1 MIACSSGHQPSK
13 CAILKSSLIY
23 SCGYGSALI
32 PVCLTNQLRLKS
44 SVSVP
49 ICTGSTLDKS
59 TLGLV
64 VDTHITAS
72 GNISSS
78 ITSTGSFGRVE
89 ATKFV
94 GDGSGITGLASAA
107 ISTYNSSGNDRII
120 TSVNSSTVQ
129 GESNLTF
136 NSNNQLTVNGDIT
149 SSGNISGSLTST
161 LEIGGHASV
170 GAVTASSYTGSFV
183 GDGSGLTGVSQNID
197 TLSNYGAQTLHQSQ
211 DHFLVSDNGTEKK
224 INFSDLEDSIF
235 ANVSG
240 EVTIAAGGAATIAA
254 NTIGNNEL
262 KQDDDITLQSL
273 TTTNNISGST
283 IEGQTL
289 TADVFLSSPSA
300 SLTNI
305 TTTNITSSGNIS
317 SSGTI
322 SAADINIGG
331 GTGATGVTIES
342 DGNTTIDGNT
352 SIGGFLD
359 LVGTTDATNASGDTG
374 ILRVEGGA
382 SIAKK
387 LFVGTNLHA
396 AAITASG
403 NISSSGNIS
412 ASKFVGEK
420 LQLIHPVSGS
430 VLHVGR
436 DVSGKIVNT
445 FAGNNVRN
453 VFGGSSTNT
462 GTENVANNFYGS
474 SAYTHFFATFD
485 ADGEEVMK
493 GGGSVAGG
501 NLLFEFGDVGGADNN
516 VIFKTDVGN
525 ARFDF
530 EEGYVDIHNTSDATN
545 ATGDTGALRVEGGV
559 SIAKKVF
566 AGTFVSSS
574 QLKSSNDI
582 VASTHITASGN
593 ISGST
598 IEGQTLTADV
608 FLSSP
613 SASLTNITTTNITAS
628 GNITGS
634 TIEAQTFVTDVF
646 LSSPSASIT
655 NLTNTNI
662 TSSGHISASGNIIT
676 KEIEA
681 HSNFTIDAGGDI
693 ELNADGAQITMKD
706 GAAASRFTFNLDT
719 TPELDVNGAFTID
732 CSSDMSIDVHGGN
745 LVLANNG
752 TTRFDFGVDDT
763 PEISTVG
770 DLIIDPSGG
779 NTLFDSH
786 ITASGNISSSGTI
799 FANKLEVTE
808 ITSSFV
814 TSSTS
819 ILIQNITS
827 SGDSLFGN
835 DSTDIHTFTG
845 DITASGDLIKDKF
858 VQMTNSQ
865 SVVDTFTTSSFR
877 SSKYILQVTSASN
890 HQLSELL
897 VLHHS
902 GVASNTEYGQINS
915 GLNLVN
921 FSTDI
926 SVGGDVR
933 LIASSSFVS
942 CSVRYDRTLIRN

>member
-1 MIACSSGHQPSK
+1 MSFDLTNKNIQDTFQNLLQKTGSDGRLFDLEGNAVRDLVIDGTLTANTYITSQSIVNTSSGSTAFGNSSDDSHTFQGHITTSGNISSSGTITGNAINVNGTNVLVAGGVDISTDTNLVAGTNITLAGDTLNVDDAFLKNNTDDTTSGVITAGGFTTAGNISASGNITGSDIFASSGFYGTLQTAAQPNITSLGDLTTLTIDDITINGSEISTNADFLTFDVLGDIVLNADGGDINFKDNTVTLGGVNNSGIFSNNNITASGNISASNLFVDEITAGNTLTIGKTTVLKKSFTTDNDGLNFKSGSTTMATFANSTGNFGIGTTTPSK
-13 CAILKSSLIY
+13 KLTVQGDISSSGNVFTNKILLPTGDALGIIFGEAGTNGKITDDGSNLIFNY
-23 SCGYGSALI
+23 ADSDVFQVNDSRIQFEAPLDITDATDATDASGDTGALKTEGGASIAKRAYVGTQLSVGS
-32 PVCLTNQLRLKS
+32 
-44 SVSVP
+44 
-49 ICTGSTLDKS
+49 
-59 TLGLV
+59 
-64 VDTHITAS
+64 HITAS

-94 GDGSGITGLASAA
+94 GDGSGITGLTSAA

-136 NSNNQLTVNGDIT
+136 NSDNQLTVNGDIT
-149 SSGNISGSLTST
+149 SSGNISGS
-161 LEIGGHASV
+161 
-170 GAVTASSYTGSFV
+170 
-183 GDGSGLTGVSQNID
+183 
-197 TLSNYGAQTLHQSQ
+197 
-211 DHFLVSDNGTEKK
+211 
-224 INFSDLEDSIF
+224 
-235 ANVSG
+235 
-240 EVTIAAGGAATIAA
+240 
-254 NTIGNNEL
+254 
-262 KQDDDITLQSL
+262 
-273 TTTNNISGST
+273 T
-283 IEGQTL
+283 IEGQTII
-289 TADVFLSSPSA
+289 TDVFLSAPSA
-300 SLTNI
+300 SITNLTN
-305 TTTNITSSGNIS
+305 TN
-317 SSGTI
+317 
-322 SAADINIGG
+322 
-331 GTGATGVTIES
+331 
-342 DGNTTIDGNT
+342 
-352 SIGGFLD
+352 
-359 LVGTTDATNASGDTG
+359 
-374 ILRVEGGA
+374 
-382 SIAKK
+382 
-387 LFVGTNLHA
+387 
-396 AAITASG
+396 
-403 NISSSGNIS
+403 
-412 ASKFVGEK
+412 
-420 LQLIHPVSGS
+420 
-430 VLHVGR
+430 
-436 DVSGKIVNT
+436 
-445 FAGNNVRN
+445 
-453 VFGGSSTNT
+453 
-462 GTENVANNFYGS
+462 
-474 SAYTHFFATFD
+474 
-485 ADGEEVMK
+485 
-493 GGGSVAGG
+493 
-501 NLLFEFGDVGGADNN
+501 
-516 VIFKTDVGN
+516 
-525 ARFDF
+525 
-530 EEGYVDIHNTSDATN
+530 
-545 ATGDTGALRVEGGV
+545 
-559 SIAKKVF
+559 
-566 AGTFVSSS
+566 
-574 QLKSSNDI
+574 
-582 VASTHITASGN
+582 ITASGN

-598 IEGQTLTADV
+598 IEGQT
-608 FLSSP
+608 
-613 SASLTNITTTNITAS
+613 II
-628 GNITGS
+628 
-634 TIEAQTFVTDVF
+634 TDVF
-646 LSSPSASIT
+646 LSAPSASIT

-706 GAAASRFTFNLDT
+706 GAATSRFTFNLDT
-719 TPELDVNGAFTID
+719 TPELDVAGAFTID
-732 CSSDMSIDVHGGN
+732 CSSDMSIDVAGGN
-745 LVLANNG
+745 LVLAKNG

-763 PEISTVG
+763 PEISTIG
-770 DLIIDPSGG
+770 NLIIDPSGG

-877 SSKYILQVTSASN
+877 SSKYIIQVTSASN

-902 GVASNTEYGQINS
+902 GVASNTEYAQINS

>member
-1 MIACSSGHQPSK
+1 MSFDLTNKNIQDTFQNLLQKTGSDGRLFDLEGNAVRDLVIDGTLTANTYITSQSIVNTSSGSTAFGNSSDDSHTFQGHITTSGNISSSGTITGNAINVNGTNVLVAGGVDISTDTNLVAGTNITLAGDTLNVDDAFLKNNTDDTTSGVITAGGFTTAGNISASGNITGSDIFASSGFYGTLQTAAQPNITSLGDLTTLTIDDITINGSEISTNADFLTFDVLGDIVLNADGGDINFKDNTVTLGGVNNSGIFSNNNITASGNISASNLFVDEITAGNTLTIGKTTVLKKSFTTDNDGLNFKSGSTTMATFANSTGNFGIGTTTPSK
-13 CAILKSSLIY
+13 KLTVQGDISSSGNVFTNKILLPTGDALGIIFGEAGTNGKITDDGSNLIFNY
-23 SCGYGSALI
+23 ADSDVFQVNDSRIQFEAPLDITDATDATDASGDTGALKTEGGASIAKRAYVGTQLSVGS
-32 PVCLTNQLRLKS
+32 
-44 SVSVP
+44 
-49 ICTGSTLDKS
+49 
-59 TLGLV
+59 
-64 VDTHITAS
+64 HITAS

-94 GDGSGITGLASAA
+94 GDGSGITGLTSAA

-136 NSNNQLTVNGDIT
+136 NSDNQLTVNGDIT
-149 SSGNISGSLTST
+149 SSGNISGS
-161 LEIGGHASV
+161 
-170 GAVTASSYTGSFV
+170 
-183 GDGSGLTGVSQNID
+183 
-197 TLSNYGAQTLHQSQ
+197 
-211 DHFLVSDNGTEKK
+211 
-224 INFSDLEDSIF
+224 
-235 ANVSG
+235 
-240 EVTIAAGGAATIAA
+240 
-254 NTIGNNEL
+254 
-262 KQDDDITLQSL
+262 
-273 TTTNNISGST
+273 T
-283 IEGQTL
+283 IEGQT
-289 TADVFLSSPSA
+289 
-300 SLTNI
+300 I
-305 TTTNITSSGNIS
+305 I
-317 SSGTI
+317 
-322 SAADINIGG
+322 
-331 GTGATGVTIES
+331 
-342 DGNTTIDGNT
+342 
-352 SIGGFLD
+352 
-359 LVGTTDATNASGDTG
+359 
-374 ILRVEGGA
+374 
-382 SIAKK
+382 
-387 LFVGTNLHA
+387 
-396 AAITASG
+396 
-403 NISSSGNIS
+403 
-412 ASKFVGEK
+412 
-420 LQLIHPVSGS
+420 
-430 VLHVGR
+430 
-436 DVSGKIVNT
+436 
-445 FAGNNVRN
+445 
-453 VFGGSSTNT
+453 
-462 GTENVANNFYGS
+462 
-474 SAYTHFFATFD
+474 
-485 ADGEEVMK
+485 
-493 GGGSVAGG
+493 
-501 NLLFEFGDVGGADNN
+501 
-516 VIFKTDVGN
+516 
-525 ARFDF
+525 
-530 EEGYVDIHNTSDATN
+530 
-545 ATGDTGALRVEGGV
+545 
-559 SIAKKVF
+559 
-566 AGTFVSSS
+566 
-574 QLKSSNDI
+574 
-582 VASTHITASGN
+582 
-593 ISGST
+593 
-598 IEGQTLTADV
+598 
-608 FLSSP
+608 
-613 SASLTNITTTNITAS
+613 
-628 GNITGS
+628 
-634 TIEAQTFVTDVF
+634 TDVF
-646 LSSPSASIT
+646 LSAPSASIT

-706 GAAASRFTFNLDT
+706 GAATSRFTFNLDT
-719 TPELDVNGAFTID
+719 TPELDVAGAFTID
-732 CSSDMSIDVHGGN
+732 CSSDMSIDVAGGN
-745 LVLANNG
+745 LVLAKNG

-877 SSKYILQVTSASN
+877 SSKYIIQVTSASN

-902 GVASNTEYGQINS
+902 GVASNTEYAQINS